1 MSKYNLG
8 DKFIVE
14 ITDLDDSGM
23 GTIYW
28 LNERLR
34 AYDDDLGCFEMIAP
48 VEEMKM
54 DEQPKATHTLDDL
67 RNRVIVLS
75 KMLANAIESYEK
87 VKSEVNGA
95 VDYIDSVISEM
106 GGDSC

>member
-1 MSKYNLG
+1 MSKYKIG
-8 DKFIVE
+8 DKFVAE

-34 AYDDDLGCFEMIAP
+34 VYDDDLGTMEMMAP
-48 VEEMKM
+48 VEAVESAEKP
-54 DEQPKATHTLDDL
+54 QTAHTLDDL
-67 RNRVIVLS
+67 RNRVFTLS
-75 KMLANAIESYEK
+75 KLLANAIESYEK
-87 VKSEVNGA
+87 VKTEVNGA
-95 VDYIDSVISEM
+95 VDYIDTVINDM